1 METETPVVTL
11 TGSMGRS
18 PAGGS
23 GRRRTDGVG
32 TAASPAL
39 VRMLGSFELEVDDR
53 SVPLGGLRQRAVLA
67 LLAIHLNDVVAR
79 DALIEDLWAGEPPAS
94 AVSTLQGYVSH
105 LRRALAGSPI
115 ELASRGPGYVLVATD
130 EQIDARRF
138 VAAVGDA
145 QQLLAQ
151 GRAAG
156 AVEVLDRALALWRG
170 PALADFT
177 YEDFARPEAA
187 HLDELRLA
195 AISLR
200 LEARLALGQHQAAAG
215 ELEELVLDHPL
226 REDFRAQLMRALAAA
241 GRRVEALRV
250 YQDGRTILADVGL
263 DPGVTLQRLERAI
276 LAQDPSLETQAV
288 GAAAPDR
295 LPVPMTSFVGRG
307 EEITAVADLLRSRR
321 LVTISG
327 PGGIG
332 KTRLSL
338 EIARALVPE
347 YPDGAYLVE
356 LASLSEGHLVAA
368 TVAGVLGIQVHPDG
382 SLQETLAQAVGHR
395 SCLIVLDNCEH
406 VLEEAAAITSAIL
419 QSGPGPRV
427 LATSRQPLGL
437 AAETVWSIPTLDIPD
452 PEEGVSL
459 YDVLDSDAI
468 RLFAER
474 ADAAWPGFSVTE
486 INADAVVRI
495 CRRLDGM
502 PLAIELAAARLRS
515 MSVEQLAERLD
526 DRFRLLTTGDR
537 SALPRHR
544 TLEASVE
551 WSHDLLSDDERA
563 LFRRL
568 SVFAGLFDL
577 GAAEAVCAAAPLDA
591 GSTGNIAGLC
601 AELVEKSL
609 LTRVNGTH
617 GDPRFRVLETIRHFG
632 LDRLAE
638 SGEEAAL
645 RAGHAQAFTERAL
658 QAAPELHGPN
668 AAVCVGQL
676 DADRADIRAALE
688 WLVTSGDSAQGLR
701 LATGLWIYWR
711 YRDEPAEG
719 LSWIE
724 RALARGKPGRADRL
738 AAAVGAARLA
748 VVANDVAVARR
759 ACEEGRSL
767 LGEGDDWSRSHLLA
781 VEAEVLRF
789 EGSDRD
795 RAEELARD
803 AVAGFRRCAD
813 AYWEA
818 HARRVLGQLAWDN
831 GDLTR
836 ASTLA
841 GQYLNLFETCGDAEG
856 IAGAKLMLA
865 GLARDQGDTETATR
879 LYEDSLVGFRAIGAP
894 GGQAEAARHFGTL
907 VLAAGDD
914 ERAEE
919 LGRESLRLCENL
931 GLGRGVGQSCELLGR
946 VAFERGQLE
955 EAAELCDRALKQLDS
970 HGYPA
975 DVATVAC
982 TAGHVALHLGRLD
995 QATELL
1001 RASIGPSHGF
1011 GYRRN
1016 PALALSFLA
1025 RVQARHGDPGGASL
1039 AGEALDLAR
1048 QAGDPRTTATSL
1060 EALAEAELLEGRAAQ
1075 AARLMLVARYT
1086 RQAAGIEPSRVEQG
1100 DRDFAAAAVDRAL
1113 AADEFAPAWAAA
1125 WRSDAIDLVTLD
1137 ALSAA
1142 PDLILGAPTTGWG
1155 GPERRLDQ
1163 RRRSDRRNPEEVAMS
1178 ATTDRR
1184 HADRRRWGR
1193 RRSDR
1198 VP

>member
-1 METETPVVTL
+1 
-11 TGSMGRS
+11 
-18 PAGGS
+18 
-23 GRRRTDGVG
+23 
-32 TAASPAL
+32 
-39 VRMLGSFELEVDDR
+39 MLGSFELEVGGR
-53 SVPLGGLRQRAVLA
+53 TVPLGGLRQRAVLA
-67 LLAIHLNDVVAR
+67 LLAIHANDVVAR
-79 DALIEDLWAGEPPAS
+79 DALIEELWAGEPPAS

-105 LRRALAGSPI
+105 LRRALVGCPL
-115 ELASRGPGYVLVATD
+115 ELASRGPGYVLVAAD

-145 QQLLAQ
+145 HQLVAQ
-151 GRAAG
+151 GRAAA
-156 AVEVLDRALALWRG
+156 AVEVLDHALGLWRG
-170 PALADFT
+170 PALVDFI

-187 HLDELRLA
+187 HLDELRLGA
-195 AISLR
+195 MSLR
-200 LEARLALGQHQAAAG
+200 IEARLALGQHQAAAG
-215 ELEELVLDHPL
+215 ELEQLVLDHPL
-226 REDFRAQLMRALAAA
+226 REDFRAQLMRALAAG

-263 DPGVTLQRLERAI
+263 DPGVALQRLERAI
-276 LAQDPSLETQAV
+276 LAQDPSLESQS
-288 GAAAPDR
+288 AAAGAPDR
-295 LPVPMTSFVGRG
+295 LPVSMTSFVGRA
-307 EEITAVADLLRSRR
+307 EEITSIADLLRSRR

-327 PGGIG
+327 PGGMG
-332 KTRLSL
+332 KTRLAL
-338 EIARALVPE
+338 ETARALAPDH
-347 YPDGAYLVE
+347 PDGAYLVE
-356 LASLSEGHLVAA
+356 LASLTDGHLVAP
-368 TVAGVLGIQVHPDG
+368 TVGAGLGIQVQPDG
-382 SLQETLAQAVGHR
+382 SLEETLAQAVGHR
-395 SCLIVLDNCEH
+395 SCVIVIDNCEH
-406 VLEEAAAITSAIL
+406 LLEEAAAIASAIL

-437 AAETVWSIPTLDIPD
+437 AAETVWSIPTLEIPD
-452 PEEGVSL
+452 VDAGTSMQ
-459 YDVLDSDAI
+459 DVLDSDAA

-474 ADAAWPGFSVTE
+474 ADTAWPGFAVTE
-486 INADAVVRI
+486 ANADAVVRI
-495 CRRLDGM
+495 CQRLDGM

-515 MSVEQLAERLD
+515 MSVEQLADRLD

-551 WSHDLLSDDERA
+551 WSHDLLSNEERA

-577 GAAEAVCAAAPLDA
+577 GAAESVSAAGPLDT
-591 GSTGNIAGLC
+591 GTSGNIAGLC
-601 AELVEKSL
+601 GELVDKSL
-609 LTRVNGTH
+609 LARVNGPN
-617 GDPRFRVLETIRHFG
+617 GEPRYRMLETIRHFG

-638 SGEEAAL
+638 SGEEAVL
-645 RAGHAQAFTERAL
+645 RAVHAHAFAERAL
-658 QAAPELHGPN
+658 QAAPELHGPD
-668 AAVCVGQL
+668 AAMCVGQL

-688 WLVTSGDSAQGLR
+688 WLVTSGDAAEGLR

-724 RALARGKPGRADRL
+724 RALTRGRPGRAARL

-748 VVANDVAVARR
+748 VVANDIAAARL
-759 ACEEGRSL
+759 ACEQGRGL
-767 LGEGDDWSRSHLLA
+767 LAEGDDWSRSHLVA
-781 VEAEVLRF
+781 VEAELLRF
-789 EGSDRD
+789 EGSDQA

-803 AVAGFRRCAD
+803 AVAGFHRCQD

-818 HARRVLGQLAWDN
+818 HARRVLGQLAWDR

-836 ASTLA
+836 ASALA

-879 LYEDSLVGFRAIGAP
+879 LYEESLLGFRAIGQP

-914 ERAEE
+914 GRAEE

-946 VAFERGQLE
+946 VAFERGQLD
-955 EAAELCDRALKQLDS
+955 EAEELCERALKQLEA

-995 QATELL
+995 RATELL
-1001 RASIGPSHGF
+1001 QASIGPSHGF

-1025 RVQARHGDPGGASL
+1025 RVQARRGDPGAASL
-1039 AGEALDLAR
+1039 AEEALELAR
-1048 QAGDPRTTATSL
+1048 QAGDARTTATSL
-1060 EALAEAELLEGRAAQ
+1060 EALAEAELSEGRAAQ

-1086 RQAAGIEPSRVEQG
+1086 RQAAGIEPSRVEQS
-1100 DRDFAAAAVDRAL
+1100 DRDFASAAVENAL
-1113 AADEFAPAWAAA
+1113 RDDSFAPAWTAA
-1125 WRSDAIDLVTLD
+1125 WGSDVIDLVTLD

-1142 PDLILGAPTTGWG
+1142 PDTILGAPTTAWS

-1163 RRRSDRRNPEEVAMS
+1163 RRSGDRRQSPEEVAMS
-1178 ATTDRR
+1178 PTSDRR
-1184 HADRRRWGR
+1184 RADRRRWGR

>member
-1 METETPVVTL
+1 
-11 TGSMGRS
+11 MGRS

-338 EIARALVPE
+338 EIARALAPE

-427 LATSRQPLGL
+427 MATSRQPLGL
-437 AAETVWSIPTLDIPD
+437 AAETVWSAPTLNVPD
-452 PEEGVSL
+452 PDAVASVHEA
-459 YDVLDSDAI
+459 LDSDAI

-474 ADAAWPGFSVTE
+474 ADTAWPGFCVNES
-486 INADAVVRI
+486 NAEAVVRI
-495 CRRLDGM
+495 CQRLDGM

-515 MSVEQLAERLD
+515 MGVEQLADRLD

-537 SALPRHR
+537 AALPRHR

-551 WSHDLLSDDERA
+551 WSHDLLSDEERA
-563 LFRRL
+563 LFRRMA
-568 SVFAGLFDL
+568 VFSGLFDL
-577 GAAEAVCAAAPLDA
+577 GAVEAVCSSEPLRPGSVA
-591 GSTGNIAGLC
+591 GVCG
-601 AELVEKSL
+601 ELVDKSL
-609 LTRVNGTH
+609 LTRVNGPS
-617 GDPRFRVLETIRHFG
+617 GEPRYRMLETIRHFG

-638 SGEEAAL
+638 SGEEAEL
-645 RAGHAQAFTERAL
+645 RAAHARAFSDRAL
-658 QAAPELHGPN
+658 QAVPGLHGPDT
-668 AAVCVGQL
+668 AVCVGQL

-688 WLVTSGDSAQGLR
+688 WLVTDGDPADGLR
-701 LATGLWIYWR
+701 LATGLWLYWR
-711 YRDEPAEG
+711 YLDEPGEG
-719 LSWIE
+719 RSWLD
-724 RALARGKPGRADRL
+724 RAVARGDHGRAERL
-738 AAAVGAARLA
+738 AAAVGSARLAIVANDIPAARLA
-748 VVANDVAVARR
+748 
-759 ACEEGRSL
+759 CEQGRSL
-767 LGEGDDWSRSHLLA
+767 LADADDWSRAHLVA
-781 VEAEVLRF
+781 VEAELLRF
-789 EGSDRD
+789 EGSDRV

-803 AVAGFRRCAD
+803 AVAAFNRCGD

-818 HARRVLGQLAWDN
+818 HARRVLGQLAWDK

-836 ASTLA
+836 ASALA
-841 GQYLNLFETCGDAEG
+841 GQYLHLFETCGDAEG
-856 IAGAKLMLA
+856 MAGAKLMLA
-865 GLARDQGDTETATR
+865 GLARDQGDSENATR
-879 LYEDSLVGFRAIGAP
+879 LYEESLVGFRAIGQP

-914 ERAEE
+914 QRAEE

-946 VAFERGQLE
+946 VAFERGQLD
-955 EAAELCDRALKQLDS
+955 EAEELCERALKHLDAQ
-970 HGYPA
+970 GYPA

-982 TAGHVALHLGRLD
+982 TAGHVALHLGRLER
-995 QATELL
+995 ASELL
-1001 RASIGPSHGF
+1001 QAAIGPAHGF

-1025 RVQARHGDPGGASL
+1025 RVRARHGDPGGASL
-1039 AGEALDLAR
+1039 AEEALNLAR

-1060 EALAEAELLEGRAAQ
+1060 EALAEAEMADDRAPQ

-1086 RQAAGIEPSRVEQG
+1086 RQAAGIEPTRVEQS
-1100 DRDFAAAAVDRAL
+1100 DRDFAAAAVDSAL
-1113 AADEFAPAWAAA
+1113 ADDEFGPAWRAA
-1125 WRSDAIDLVTLD
+1125 WASDVIDLVTLD
-1137 ALSAA
+1137 ALSAVPEA
-1142 PDLILGAPTTGWG
+1142 ILGAPTTGWT

-1163 RRRSDRRNPEEVAMS
+1163 RRRSDRRQS
-1178 ATTDRR
+1178 AEDVVVSPTSDRR
-1184 HADRRRWGR
+1184 GADRRRWGR